1 MRTRLSA
8 ACVLLALVTGTLAA
22 QPAGLAVNGQ
32 IYTMDP
38 DQPLVEAIA
47 WDGEGRIVALGG
59 ADALAGRWPDAPVTD
74 LEKRTVIPGLIDAH
88 GHVMGL
94 GFALLNAD
102 LAGAASIDEVI
113 ARLRRHAAELPEGAW
128 LRGRGWDQT
137 RWPGAE
143 FPTAADLDAAFPERP
158 VLLER
163 IDGHAVWANSAAMAM
178 VEADLSGD
186 WQPEGG
192 FIHRDD
198 EGNPTGVFI
207 DRAEDVFEDVI
218 PPPTEAEKALALDRA
233 LARMTSLGLT
243 GVHDAGTSLDDLRR
257 FLHREAVG
265 QLPIRIH
272 ALADGDAEALASLCR
287 MGMVETP
294 RVTARGV
301 KLYADGALGSRG
313 AALLE
318 DYSDDPGN
326 RGLLFEQDDALQ
338 AMVDKAMGCDLQ
350 VAIHAIGDRAN
361 RQAIDALIAGQKRFD
376 DNPGRHRVEHVQ
388 IIHPKDI
395 PRLAGAGIIAS
406 MQPTHATSDMR
417 WAEDRLGEQRLFG
430 AYAWQR
436 LRQAGARLA
445 FGSDFP
451 VEQVDPM
458 LGIYAAVTRQDL
470 DGEPP
475 GGWLPDQRVTA
486 EVAVAGFTIDAAHA
500 GFAEHAVGSLEVGK
514 RADFVVLDR
523 NLFEI
528 EAADIPDTKVLATYL
543 DGQAVY
549 RADGPP
555 R

>member
-1 MRTRLSA
+1 MKIALSTI
-8 ACVLLALVTGTLAA
+8 LALLLSPLAA
-22 QPAGLAVNGQ
+22 QPTGMVINGN
-32 IYTMDP
+32 IHTMNP
-38 DQPLVEAIA
+38 DQPTAQAMVWDRDGRILAVGKSEDLASQWPDVEAT
-47 WDGEGRIVALGG
+47 D
-59 ADALAGRWPDAPVTD
+59 LAG
-74 LEKRTVIPGLIDAH
+74 RTVIPGLIDAH

-94 GFALLNAD
+94 GFSMLNAD
-102 LAGAASIDEVI
+102 LVGASSVDEVI
-113 ARLRRHAAELPEGAW
+113 KRLQRHAVELPEGAW

-137 RWPGAE
+137 RWPGAQ
-143 FPTAADLDAAFPERP
+143 FPSAADLDAAFPERP

-163 IDGHAVWANSAAMAM
+163 VDGHAVWANSAAMKR
-178 VEADLSGD
+178 VTVDLTGD

-192 FIHRDD
+192 FVHRDAD
-198 EGNPTGVFI
+198 GNPAGIFI

-218 PPPTEAEKALALDRA
+218 PAPTEAEKALALDRA
-233 LARMTSLGLT
+233 LERMVSLGLT

-257 FLHREAVG
+257 YLHREAADK
-265 QLPIRIH
+265 LPIRIH
-272 ALADGDAEALASLCR
+272 ALADGDDEALAALCR

-301 KLYADGALGSRG
+301 KFYADGALGSRG
-313 AALLE
+313 AALLAE
-318 DYSDDPGN
+318 YSDDPGN
-326 RGLLFEQDDALQ
+326 QGLLFETDEVMQT
-338 AMVDKAMGCDLQ
+338 MVDKAMRCGLQ

-361 RQAIDALIAGQKRFD
+361 RQVIDALIRGQQEFD

-458 LGIYAAVTRQDL
+458 LGIHAAVTRQDL
-470 DGEPP
+470 EGEPP
-475 GGWLPDQRVTA
+475 GGWLPDQRVTVQ
-486 EVAVAGFTIDAAHA
+486 VALEGFTVNAAFA
-500 GFAEHAVGSLEVGK
+500 GFAEDETGSLSVGK
-514 RADFVVLDR
+514 LADFVVLDR
-523 NLFEI
+523 DLFTI
-528 EAADIPDTKVLATYL
+528 EPADIPNTRVLETVL
-543 DGQAVY
+543 GGQVVFQAE
-549 RADGPP
+549 
-555 R
+555 

>member
-1 MRTRLSA
+1 MHFRLSA
-8 ACVLLALVTGTLAA
+8 ACMLLALVAPPLAA
-22 QPAGLAVNGQ
+22 EPAGLVVDGQ
-32 IYTMDP
+32 IYTMNP
-38 DQPLVEAIA
+38 DQPKVEAMA
-47 WDGEGRIVALGG
+47 WDAEGRILALG
-59 ADALAGRWPDAPVTD
+59 ASEALVERWPDVPAIE
-74 LEKRTVIPGLIDAH
+74 LEGRTVIPGLIDAH

-94 GFALLNAD
+94 GFSMLNAD
-102 LAGAASIDEVI
+102 LAGADSIEDVVQ
-113 ARLRRHAAELPEGAW
+113 RLQAHAAELPEGAW

-137 RWPGAE
+137 RWAGAE

-158 VLLER
+158 VLLDR
-163 IDGHAVWANSAAMAM
+163 IDGHAVWANSAALAR
-178 VEADLSGD
+178 VEVDLSGD

-192 FIHRDD
+192 FIHRDED
-198 EGNPTGVFI
+198 GKPTGVFI
-207 DRAEDVFEDVI
+207 DRAEAVFNEVI

-233 LARMTSLGLT
+233 LERMTSLGLT
-243 GVHDAGTSLDDLRR
+243 GVHDPGTSLDALRR
-257 FLHREAVG
+257 FLHREAAG
-265 QLPIRIH
+265 ELPIRIH
-272 ALADGDAEALASLCR
+272 ALADGDKAALEALCR
-287 MGMVETP
+287 MGRVDTP

-318 DYSDDPGN
+318 EYSDDPGN
-326 RGLLFEQDDALQ
+326 RGLLFETDEALQ
-338 AMVDKAMGCDLQ
+338 TMVDESMRCDLQ
-350 VAIHAIGDRAN
+350 VAVHAIGDRAN
-361 RQAIDALIAGQKRFD
+361 RQVIDALIAGQDRFA

-395 PRLAGAGIIAS
+395 PRLAEAGIIAS

-417 WAEDRLGEQRLFG
+417 WAEDRLGAQRLFG

-451 VEQVDPM
+451 VERVDPM

-470 DGEPP
+470 EGEPP

-486 EVAVAGFTIDAAHA
+486 EVAVSGFTIDAAWA
-500 GFAEHAVGSLEVGK
+500 GFAEDEVGSLEVGK

-528 EAADIPDTKVLATYL
+528 EPADIPDTKVLATYL

-549 RADGPP
+549 RK
-555 R
+555 

>member
-1 MRTRLSA
+1 MRPSTIVFLAILSLVA
-8 ACVLLALVTGTLAA
+8 APLAA
-22 QPAGLAVNGQ
+22 QPAGMVVNGN
-32 IYTMDP
+32 IYTMNADLP
-38 DQPLVEAIA
+38 AVEAMA
-47 WDGEGRIVALGG
+47 WDASGRIMAVGG
-59 ADALAGRWPDAPVTD
+59 ADELAAKWPDVPKTD
-74 LEKRTVIPGLIDAH
+74 LEGRTVIPGLIDAH

-94 GFALLNAD
+94 GFSMLNAD
-102 LAGAASIDEVI
+102 LAGADSIDEVVQ
-113 ARLRRHAAELPEGAW
+113 RLRAHATDLPEGAW

-137 RWPGAE
+137 RWPGAQ
-143 FPTAADLDAAFPERP
+143 FPSAADLDEAFPDRP

-163 IDGHAVWANSAAMAM
+163 VDGHAVWANSAAMSR
-178 VEADLSGD
+178 VESDLAGG

-198 EGNPTGVFI
+198 DGNPVGIFI

-218 PPPTEAEKALALDRA
+218 PPPTEAEEALALDRA

-257 FLHREAVG
+257 YLHREAAG
-265 QLPIRIH
+265 KLPIRIH
-272 ALADGDAEALASLCR
+272 ALADGDEEALAALCR
-287 MGMVETP
+287 MGMVDTR

-301 KLYADGALGSRG
+301 KFYADGALGSRG

-318 DYSDDPGN
+318 AYSDDPGN
-326 RGLLFEQDDALQ
+326 KGLLFETDEALQ
-338 AMVDKAMGCDLQ
+338 AMVDKAMRCDLQ

-361 RQAIDALIAGQKRFD
+361 RQVIDALIAGQKRFE

-395 PRLAGAGIIAS
+395 PRLAEAGIIAS

-417 WAEDRLGEQRLFG
+417 WAEERLGEQRLFG

-458 LGIYAAVTRQDL
+458 LGIHAAVTRQDTE
-470 DGEPP
+470 GEPP

-486 EVAVAGFTIDAAHA
+486 AVAVAGFTIDAAYA
-500 GFAEHAVGSLEVGK
+500 GFAEEHVGSLEAGK

-528 EAADIPDTKVLATYL
+528 GPADIPNTKVLATYL
-543 DGQAVY
+543 DGQEVY
-549 RADGPP
+549 RAEGTSM
-555 R
+555 